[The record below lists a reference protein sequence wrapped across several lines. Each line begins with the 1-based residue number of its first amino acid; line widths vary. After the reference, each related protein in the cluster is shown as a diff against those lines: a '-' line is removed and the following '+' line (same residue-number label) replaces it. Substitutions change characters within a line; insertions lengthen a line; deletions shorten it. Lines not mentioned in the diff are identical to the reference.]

1 VTNRKILVLTRTDV
15 RRFLTLEDCI
25 TAVERAFHLNGQG
38 KIPTPGVLGM
48 HSSAGGFHVKTGILP
63 LTRNYFAAKV
73 NSNFPENRV
82 RFGSPTI
89 QGVIVLCNADN
100 GEPLAV
106 MDSMEIT
113 SLRTAA
119 ATAVAAKHLARQDSR
134 VATVCGCGEQGRVQ
148 LNALA
153 KVLSI
158 QHVFAFDVDDVRARE
173 FANQLSPTLGVA
185 IEVIQDLGWA
195 VDSDVWI
202 SCTTSRHPFLQKEHI
217 RPGAFVAAVGADNPE
232 KQEMHPELMASA
244 KIVVDSIE
252 QCAKI
257 GDLHHALESG
267 LLVLSDVYGELGE
280 VVAKRKPGR
289 TSMEETILFDST
301 GVAFADVAAAALVY
315 EKAQQAG
322 FERVLELAA

>member
-15 RRFLTLEDCI
+15 RHFLTLQECI
-25 TAVERAFHLNGQG
+25 DAVERAFHLYGQG
-38 KIPTPGVLGM
+38 KIPPPGVLGM
-48 HSSAGGFHVKTGILP
+48 RSGDGGFHVKSGILP

-73 NSNFPENRV
+73 NSNFPQNRV
-82 RFGSPTI
+82 RFGLPTI

-100 GEPLAV
+100 GEPLAL

-113 SLRTAA
+113 RLRTAA

-153 KVLSI
+153 RVLSI
-158 QHVFAFDVDDVRARE
+158 QQVFAFDVDDVRARE

-185 IEVIQDLGWA
+185 IEVIQDLGCA

-202 SCTTSRHPFLQKEHI
+202 SCTTSQHPFLRREHI

-232 KQEMHPELMASA
+232 KQEIHPELMASA
-244 KIVVDSIE
+244 KIVADSIE

-267 LLVLSDVYGELGE
+267 LLALSDVYGELGE
-280 VVAKRKPGR
+280 VVAKHKPGR
-289 TSMEETILFDST
+289 ISRDETIVFDST
-301 GVAFADVAAAALVY
+301 GIALEDVAAAALVY
-315 EKAQQAG
+315 EKARQAG
-322 FERVLELAA
+322 FGGALELAA